1 MATVSLGGQVHIK
14 PSAVQVATNENY
26 VSAMTTN
33 SLRQRDVSDKL
44 VKRYGEQGITGLMEL
59 MGSKAPSSNNTFEHY
74 EEAFRH
80 NSVTAT
86 MALDADGTTVVG
98 ASATAAIRATIV
110 AGSFSE
116 NFIGTDDFAAVR
128 PGDMLR
134 DKDGDMYYVTS
145 TAYPSASTRTFVMF
159 AIGVGGT
166 SVSKVSNSTQFELA
180 IIGNAHPEGGSQPDS
195 LSPLVHEY
203 SNKCMI
209 LKESFEVT
217 GSEATNIVYVKVD
230 NEKMGSGYVWYLK
243 GESDTYKRFLDYSEI
258 MMMLGEDIA
267 NTTLEATTTAF
278 KSGNNVADN
287 STLRGTQGLLPWIET
302 DGQSMDLG
310 SAAITMADFDAIVKS
325 LDKYR
330 GAKEYAMYAGIDL
343 ALDVDDLLAAQGA
356 YAAGGANYGA
366 FQNNK
371 NMALNLGFNS
381 FTRGGY
387 TFHKKTYDLFNHPRL
402 LGASGF
408 HYGGYGVCIPMDMK
422 KDAKSGESIPSL
434 RIRYKA
440 ANGYSRDM
448 EHWLTGSAVLQNKTN
463 TTDVLQSHYRCERG
477 FEGFAANR
485 YMLIKKS

>member
-1 MATVSLGGQVHIK
+1 MATVNIPSGMLIK

-26 VSAMTTN
+26 VSALTAT
-33 SLRQRDVSDKL
+33 SGQFRQRDVSEKL

-59 MGSKAPSSNNTFEHY
+59 MGSKAPSSNTTFEHY
-74 EEAFRH
+74 EETFVH
-80 NSVTAT
+80 HSVSAT
-86 MALDADGTTVVG
+86 FSS
-98 ASATAAIRATIV
+98 ASANNAAEVTLTLQ
-110 AGSFSE
+110 SDSYNE
-116 NFIGTDDFAAVR
+116 DFIGTDDYSAVR
-128 PGDMLR
+128 PGDILR
-134 DKDGDMYYVTS
+134 DKDGDMWYVIS
-145 TAYPSASTRTFVMF
+145 SQMPSASTRTVKVHSIDGANQAKTGTGDAYEFV
-159 AIGVGGT
+159 
-166 SVSKVSNSTQFELA
+166 
-180 IIGNAHPEGGSQPDS
+180 IIGNAHPEGGIQPDG
-195 LSPLVHEY
+195 LSPLIYEY

-243 GESDTYKRFLDYSEI
+243 GEADTYKRFLDYSEI
-258 MMMLGEDIA
+258 MMMLGEDITNA
-267 NTTLEATTTAF
+267 TLEGVNTTFESGTAQ
-278 KSGNNVADN
+278 SNAG
-287 STLRGTQGLLPWIET
+287 LRGTQGLLPWIESN
-302 DGQSMDLG
+302 GQSMDLG
-310 SAAITMADFDAIVKS
+310 SASITMADFDAIIKS

-330 GAKEYAMYAGIDL
+330 GAKEYAMYSGINL
-343 ALDVDDLLAAQGA
+343 SLDIDDLLAAQGA

-402 LGASGF
+402 LGATGF
-408 HYGGYGVCIPMDMK
+408 NYNGYGVCIPMDTQ
-422 KDAKSGESIPSL
+422 KDARSGESIPSL

-463 TTDVLQSHYRCERG
+463 TSDVLQSHYRCERG